1 MGLCFSKKKPPA
13 TPAGGAKKPSKAA
26 MSVADDKAKKTAQQ
40 PKRAA
45 AGEPAAAGKA
55 AAPVFVVRAKDAAAG
70 GEDKKKPAA
79 AGADKPLP
87 VVVVPSA
94 PVRTSSCTKEE
105 VDGILIQCG
114 RLSRSSSGT
123 GRAASSDAAGGH
135 RRRRSGSKRSYDFDQ
150 DGKPGAG
157 ADEDWERQGAAAVSS
172 RPSPH
177 RGSPQRK
184 RSGSRE
190 RSTGG
195 GGSGSRRASRSPGR
209 RTDGAAAASAAT
221 VGSGGGG
228 ERARQQQH
236 LGKMVSV
243 PAREKGRAPSPA
255 AASSGKRCASPRS
268 SSPARM
274 VPAAGNENAGCGGT
288 ATGPT
293 LALSRSSS
301 RKAEQ
306 SPYRR
311 NPMAELDENALRNNS
326 NQNAKPHKKS
336 IESAVAATPKKKVV
350 ERGKDPT
357 HAPSCRSGKPEMTEE
372 KDATVTASETRAPS
386 LKTTATRTA
395 SIVAAD
401 SLSQRPAG
409 QPGSGSSR
417 SRRASR
423 DFDQN
428 PGSYATQL
436 LEDIQNY
443 HHQSS
448 ASATSVTVPAPP
460 ATPSFS
466 LPACV
471 AKACSIVEAVADLNS
486 VSSSSENRA
495 FEYEPGVSADDKG
508 SINAAPL
515 GGVEQR
521 KHMRPPPARDLRA
534 EAAEP
539 QESAGSNS
547 VSGFPWTTSWEPTSV
562 ESTDRSWSAGN
573 EIVEQSGSGSGSH
586 GGRCSPMNNRPRQ
599 SKQRPSQPEHSGGRS
614 RAGSGNGN
622 AVHHRGRSAHR
633 GSSSVASGRSG
644 VRVVSAAS

>member
-13 TPAGGAKKPSKAA
+13 TPAGGAKKPGKI
-26 MSVADDKAKKTAQQ
+26 ADGNAKKTAQP
-40 PKRAA
+40 PKKAA
-45 AGEPAAAGKA
+45 AVGEPAAAGKA

-70 GEDKKKPAA
+70 GEEKKKPAA
-79 AGADKPLP
+79 AAAEKPLP

-105 VDGILIQCG
+105 VDAILIQCG

-123 GRAASSDAAGGH
+123 GRAASSEAAGGH

-150 DGKPGAG
+150 DGRPGAG
-157 ADEDWERQGAAAVSS
+157 ADEDWGERQGTASAAVS

-190 RSTGG
+190 RTSGGG

-209 RTDGAAAASAAT
+209 RGDGAAASAA
-221 VGSGGGG
+221 SGG
-228 ERARQQQH
+228 ERARQQQP
-236 LGKMVSV
+236 GKMVSV

-255 AASSGKRCASPRS
+255 AAAASAKRCASPRS

-274 VPAAGNENAGCGGT
+274 VAAVGNENAGCGM
-288 ATGPT
+288 AAGPT
-293 LALSRSSS
+293 PALSRSSS

-326 NQNAKPHKKS
+326 NHNAKPQKKS
-336 IESAVAATPKKKVV
+336 IESAVAATPKKKS
-350 ERGKDPT
+350 T
-357 HAPSCRSGKPEMTEE
+357 AAPSCRSGMEKQEITEG
-372 KDATVTASETRAPS
+372 KDATISASETRAPS
-386 LKTTATRTA
+386 SKTTTATRTA
-395 SIVAAD
+395 SIAAAD
-401 SLSQRPAG
+401 SLSQRPVG
-409 QPGSGSSR
+409 QPGGSSR

-436 LEDIQNY
+436 LEDIHNY

-448 ASATSVTVPAPP
+448 STSATAPAPPP

-486 VSSSSENRA
+486 SSSSENRA
-495 FEYEPGVSADDKG
+495 YEYEPGVSADDKG
-508 SINAAPL
+508 SVNAPPL
-515 GGVEQR
+515 GSGVER
-521 KHMRPPPARDLRA
+521 KHVRPPPARDLRA
-534 EAAEP
+534 EAEP

-547 VSGFPWTTSWEPTSV
+547 VSGLPWTPSWEPTSV
-562 ESTDRSWSAGN
+562 ESTDRSWSAGD
-573 EIVEQSGSGSGSH
+573 EVVEQSGSGSH
-586 GGRCSPMNNRPRQ
+586 GGRCSPMNNRLRQ
-599 SKQRPSQPEHSGGRS
+599 SKQRPAQQPEPSGGRP
-614 RAGSGNGN
+614 RAGSGSGNGN

-644 VRVVSAAS
+644 ARVISAAS

>member
-13 TPAGGAKKPSKAA
+13 TPAGGAKKPGKVAA
-26 MSVADDKAKKTAQQ
+26 AIAGDDKGKKTAQQ

-45 AGEPAAAGKA
+45 KATGEAADAGKA
-55 AAPVFVVRAKDAAAG
+55 SVFVVRAKDAAPTG
-70 GEDKKKPAA
+70 GEEKKKRPGSHEPA
-79 AGADKPLP
+79 ADKPLP

-105 VDGILIQCG
+105 VDAILIQCG

-123 GRAASSDAAGGH
+123 GRAASSETGGH
-135 RRRRSGSKRSYDFDQ
+135 RRRRSESKRSYDFDQ
-150 DGKPGAG
+150 DARPAG
-157 ADEDWERQGAAAVSS
+157 ADEDWERQGAAAVS

-190 RSTGG
+190 RSG

-209 RTDGAAAASAAT
+209 RTDGAAA
-221 VGSGGGG
+221 GSGGG
-228 ERARQQQH
+228 ERGRQQQP
-236 LGKMVSV
+236 GKMVSV

-255 AASSGKRCASPRS
+255 AAASGKRCASPRS

-274 VPAAGNENAGCGGT
+274 VVGNENAGCGLV
-288 ATGPT
+288 TGPT
-293 LALSRSSS
+293 PALSRSSS

-311 NPMAELDENALRNNS
+311 NPMAELDENSLRNN
-326 NQNAKPHKKS
+326 NNNHNAKPQKKS
-336 IESAVAATPKKKVV
+336 IENAIAATPKKKAT
-350 ERGKDPT
+350 ERGKEST
-357 HAPSCRSGKPEMTEE
+357 VAPSCRSGMEKKTEITEE
-372 KDATVTASETRAPS
+372 DATVVVASETRAPS
-386 LKTTATRTA
+386 SKTSATRTA
-395 SIVAAD
+395 SVVAE
-401 SLSQRPAG
+401 SLSQR
-409 QPGSGSSR
+409 QPVCR

-428 PGSYATQL
+428 PGGSYTTTQL
-436 LEDIQNY
+436 LEDIHSY
-443 HHQSS
+443 HQQSS
-448 ASATSVTVPAPP
+448 TSIAVPATTP

-486 VSSSSENRA
+486 TSSENRTY
-495 FEYEPGVSADDKG
+495 EYEPGFSADDKG
-508 SINAAPL
+508 SVNA
-515 GGVEQR
+515 GRVEPSAAAATAR
-521 KHMRPPPARDLRA
+521 KHAQPAREFRA
-534 EAAEP
+534 EAEP

-547 VSGFPWTTSWEPTSV
+547 VVSGQPWTPSWEPTSV
-562 ESTDRSWSAGN
+562 ESTDRTWSTGD
-573 EIVEQSGSGSGSH
+573 EVVEQSGSYGA
-586 GGRCSPMNNRPRQ
+586 RCSPMNNRARQ
-599 SKQRPSQPEHSGGRS
+599 SKQRSSQMEPSGRS

-622 AVHHRGRSAHR
+622 TLHRGRSAHR
-633 GSSSVASGRSG
+633 GSSSSVASGRSG

>member
-13 TPAGGAKKPSKAA
+13 TPAGGTKKPGKI
-26 MSVADDKAKKTAQQ
+26 ADANAKKTAQQ
-40 PKRAA
+40 PKRTAPKAA

-55 AAPVFVVRAKDAAAG
+55 AAPVFVVRAKDAAAAV
-70 GEDKKKPAA
+70 GEEKKKPAA
-79 AGADKPLP
+79 AEKPLP

-105 VDGILIQCG
+105 VDAILIQCG

-123 GRAASSDAAGGH
+123 GRAASSEAAAGGH

-157 ADEDWERQGAAAVSS
+157 ADEDWERQGAAAAVSS
-172 RPSPH
+172 RASPH

-209 RTDGAAAASAAT
+209 RTDGAAASA
-221 VGSGGGG
+221 GSGGG
-228 ERARQQQH
+228 ERARQQQP
-236 LGKMVSV
+236 GKMVSV
-243 PAREKGRAPSPA
+243 PAREKGRAA
-255 AASSGKRCASPRS
+255 AASGKRCASPRS

-274 VPAAGNENAGCGGT
+274 VAAAGNENAGCGT

-293 LALSRSSS
+293 PALSRSSS

-326 NQNAKPHKKS
+326 NHNAKPQKKS
-336 IESAVAATPKKKVV
+336 IENAVAATPKKKA
-350 ERGKDPT
+350 T
-357 HAPSCRSGKPEMTEE
+357 AAPSCRSGMEKPEIREE
-372 KDATVTASETRAPS
+372 KDATVAAPEARAPPS
-386 LKTTATRTA
+386 SKTTTATRTA
-395 SIVAAD
+395 SIAATD
-401 SLSQRPAG
+401 SLSQRPTG
-409 QPGSGSSR
+409 QPGSR

-436 LEDIQNY
+436 LEDIQSY
-443 HHQSS
+443 HHQSFS
-448 ASATSVTVPAPP
+448 TSVTVTAPAPPP

-486 VSSSSENRA
+486 SSSSENRA
-495 FEYEPGVSADDKG
+495 YEYDPGVSADDKG
-508 SINAAPL
+508 SVNAPPL
-515 GGVEQR
+515 GSGVEPR
-521 KHMRPPPARDLRA
+521 NKHVRPPPARDLHRA
-534 EAAEP
+534 EVEP

-547 VSGFPWTTSWEPTSV
+547 VSGFPWTPSWEPTSV
-562 ESTDRSWSAGN
+562 ESTDRTWSAGD
-573 EIVEQSGSGSGSH
+573 EVVEQSGSGSH

-599 SKQRPSQPEHSGGRS
+599 SSKQRPSQQEPSGRS
-614 RAGSGNGN
+614 RAGSGSGNGN
-622 AVHHRGRSAHR
+622 AVHHRGRSVHR
-633 GSSSVASGRSG
+633 GSSSSVASGRSG